1 MKTAFLIDSTTG
13 FAQEYAQRDDIFEV
27 TLSVVFPND
36 ETLPDSRDIQTI
48 TDKFLELR
56 KEFDEKPHTSQP
68 SVGNIQDAFDK
79 IVEQGYERVIGIMLG
94 SKMSGTF
101 QSVNMVAE
109 EYEDKLDI
117 HLFDTHSAVTANY
130 ALIEEAIRLVEVDTE
145 MTVITD
151 RINQMI
157 KDIET
162 YILPE
167 NLAALQRGGRFEAT
181 EEAVVA
187 LNNTKNILYFKE
199 EGTMNLLEKVRSA
212 RRREVR
218 LIELIEDGYQK
229 FDGNIQIIISHANAF
244 EEMVD
249 FKTKIQ
255 EVFPKVSVR
264 IIDMLPTIICH
275 VDEKGYFVSVIPN

>member
-13 FAQEYAQRDDIFEV
+13 FVQEYAKRDDIFEI
-27 TLSVVFPND
+27 TLSVVFPNE
-36 ETLPDSRDIQTI
+36 ETLHDSRDIQTI
-48 TDKFLELR
+48 TDKFLNLR
-56 KEFDEKPHTSQP
+56 QQFEEKPRTSQP
-68 SVGNIQDAFDK
+68 SLGNIHEAFDA
-79 IVEQGYERVIGIMLG
+79 IIEQGYERVIGIILG

-117 HLFDTHSAVTANY
+117 HLFDTKAAVTANY
-130 ALIEEAIRLVEVDTE
+130 ALIEEAIRLVELETE
-145 MTVITD
+145 MSVMTN
-151 RINQMI
+151 RINQLI
-157 KDIET
+157 DNIQT

-218 LIELIEDGYQK
+218 LLELIEEGYQK
-229 FDGNIQIIISHANAF
+229 FDGNIHIIISHANAF

-249 FKTKIQ
+249 FKNKIQ
-255 EVFPKVSVR
+255 EEFPKVSVR
-264 IIDMLPTIICH
+264 IIDMLPTIMCH
-275 VDEKGYFVSVIPN
+275 VDEKGYFVSVVPV

>member
-101 QSVNMVAE
+101 QSANIVAE
-109 EYEDKLDI
+109 DYKDKLDI
-117 HLFDTHSAVTANY
+117 HLFDSHSAVTANY
-130 ALIEEAIRLVEVDTE
+130 ALIEEAIRLVELDTE
-145 MTVITD
+145 MSVITD
-151 RINQMI
+151 RINQLI

-229 FDGNIQIIISHANAF
+229 FDGNIQIIISHANAY

-249 FKTKIQ
+249 FKNKIQ

>member
-48 TDKFLELR
+48 TDKFLALR
-56 KEFDEKPHTSQP
+56 QDFEEKPRTSQP

-79 IVEQGYERVIGIMLG
+79 IVEQGFERVIGIMLG